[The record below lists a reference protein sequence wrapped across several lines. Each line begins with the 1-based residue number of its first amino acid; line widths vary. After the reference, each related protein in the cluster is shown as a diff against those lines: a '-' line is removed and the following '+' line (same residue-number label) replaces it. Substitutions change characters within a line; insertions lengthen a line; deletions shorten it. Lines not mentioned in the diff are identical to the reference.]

1 MNKELTRTFPQILAE
16 AVEKHGPRPALTF
29 VGEQPLTFNDLNRLI
44 YSVIAFNER
53 LGIVPGDRV
62 AILSTNMPN
71 WAAAYFSIVN
81 MGAVVVP
88 LLPDFSPTEIENI
101 LIHSNCRMI
110 FVSSALDRKLQDIKL
125 SDSLIR
131 ICLEDFSVIEPKSLE
146 HRFDIDNLPSRK
158 YEVTP
163 NQLASIIYTS
173 GTTGKPKGVMLS
185 HENICFTA
193 HKGRTIQ
200 PIHENDRFLSVLPL
214 SHTYES
220 TLGLFLPIISGAC
233 VYYINKPPTPTVLLP
248 ALKSVKPTAMLTVPL
263 IIEKIYHNRIKPALH
278 INRIARAAYWF
289 PSTRKVM
296 INLAGK
302 KLMDTFG
309 GELKFFGIGG
319 AKLSETV
326 EQFLIDAKFP
336 IAIGYGLTETSPLLA
351 GTSPMVH
358 RLQST
363 GPAMEG
369 VTLKIH
375 NPDPHTG
382 EGEIWAKGP
391 NVMIGYYHD
400 EALTAEVLVEDGWFR
415 TGDLGVFDK
424 DNFLSIK
431 GRMKNVIIGS
441 NGENIY
447 PEEIES
453 VINNFKYVNESLVL
467 ENKGKLVALVH
478 FNREEIEARYQ
489 HFKDEISTKIEDRYE
504 ELRKELHTYI
514 NSRVARSSQ
523 VQKVI
528 NHHEPFQKTAT
539 QKIKR
544 FLYGSGQNKK

>member
-1 MNKELTRTFPQILAE
+1 MNEELTRTFPQILAE

-44 YSVIAFNER
+44 YAVMAFNEQV
-53 LGIVPGDRV
+53 GIAPGDKV

-71 WAAAYFSIVN
+71 WGAAYFSIVN

-88 LLPDFSPTEIENI
+88 LLPDFSPAEIENI
-101 LIHSNCRMI
+101 LLHSNCKMI
-110 FVSSALDRKLQDIKL
+110 FVSSALDRKLQEIRL

-131 ICLEDFSVIEPKSLE
+131 ICLDDFSVIEPVNLSE
-146 HRFDIDNLPSRK
+146 RFDIDRLPAKR

-200 PIHENDRFLSVLPL
+200 PINETDRFLSVLPL

-248 ALKSVKPTAMLTVPL
+248 ALKLVRPTAMLTVPL

-278 INRIARAAYWF
+278 INRIARAACWF
-289 PSTRKVM
+289 PPTRKLMVR
-296 INLAGK
+296 LAGK

-309 GELKFFGIGG
+309 GQMRFFGIGG

-326 EQFLIDAKFP
+326 EQFLIEAQFP
-336 IAIGYGLTETSPLLA
+336 IAVGYGLTETSPLLA
-351 GTSPMVH
+351 GTSPQVH

-363 GPAMEG
+363 GPVMEG
-369 VTLKIH
+369 VTLKIN

-391 NVMIGYYHD
+391 NVMIGYYQD
-400 EALTAEVLVEDGWFR
+400 EALTSEVLTSDGWFK

-431 GRMKNVIIGS
+431 GRMKNVIIGA

-447 PEEIES
+447 LEEIES

-478 FNREEIEARYQ
+478 FNKEEIEARYQ
-489 HFKDEISTKIEDRYE
+489 HFKEEISTKIEDRYE
-504 ELRKELHTYI
+504 ELRKELHAYI

-544 FLYGSGQNKK
+544 FLYGSGQQKK